1 MIEVIIS
8 YGELF
13 DKISILEIKKNKLTN
28 NNDLIKIKYELT
40 LLQKKLSESKI
51 NSSLIAPLYKNLQ
64 DVNLKL
70 WNIEDEIREKERN
83 KEFDDEFIKL
93 ARDVYITN
101 DERAKIKNEINSKLN
116 SKVFEVKSYTKY

>member
-1 MIEVIIS
+1 MIEVKIS

-28 NNDLIKIKYELT
+28 NDDLIKINYELT

-51 NSSLIAPLYKNLQ
+51 NSSLIATLSQNLQ
-64 DVNLKL
+64 DINLKL

>member
-1 MIEVIIS
+1 MIRVDIS

-13 DKISILEIKKNKLTN
+13 DKISILEIKISKLHN
-28 NNDLIKIKYELT
+28 PQEIVKVKYELNL
-40 LLQKKLSESKI
+40 LLQELNNSKL
-51 NSSLIAPLYKNLQ
+51 NSSIISSLTKDLKDI
-64 DVNLKL
+64 NLKL

-83 KEFDDEFIKL
+83 KEFDEAFIKL

-116 SKVFEVKSYTKY
+116 SKVFEVKSYIKY